1 MWERS
6 ERERERRERERE
18 SPMFRCI
25 YTHWSVGLSDTGFV
39 AFPEAQSK
47 VLE

>member
-1 MWERS
+1 MWERK
-6 ERERERRERERE
+6 EREKRESSRERK
-18 SPMFRCI
+18 SYMFRCI